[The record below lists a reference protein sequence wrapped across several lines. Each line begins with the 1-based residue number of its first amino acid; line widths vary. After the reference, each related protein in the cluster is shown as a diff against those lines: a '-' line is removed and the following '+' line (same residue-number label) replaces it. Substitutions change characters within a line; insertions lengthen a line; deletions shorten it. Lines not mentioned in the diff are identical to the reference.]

1 MIFRRICRAAF
12 ALIVFSSLVAT
23 GARAM
28 PFHDVFIMLDNSG
41 SLTQVNF
48 DAQQQ
53 AAINMVNDYGRNPNN
68 PMRFSI
74 IDFATNAT
82 PVHGFG
88 DSQAVPDVVAALSG
102 LTHTGGWTNT
112 DDALSEILAQLDAE
126 LPNGNTTSV
135 VLFTDGIPL
144 GPQGAED
151 VCHHRPTILTR
162 GIDLHVVGHGS
173 GWVNNNGQARMDCLV
188 TDMSNNLSKPAPLQ
202 YDIADYEFL
211 STTTILAMVE
221 PGTLAVLGLG
231 LVAIGYSRRRT
242 A

>member
-1 MIFRRICRAAF
+1 MFFRKFCRAVF
-12 ALIVFSSLVAT
+12 ALIVFSSLTVT

-53 AAINMVNDYGRNPNN
+53 AAINMVNDYGGNPNN

-74 IDFATNAT
+74 IDFATNVT

-88 DSQAVPDVVAALSG
+88 DSQAVPDVVAAIGG

-112 DDALSEILAQLDAE
+112 VGALVEMMAQFDAE
-126 LPNGNTTSV
+126 LPNSNTTSV
-135 VLFTDGIPL
+135 VLFTDGVPY
-144 GPQGAED
+144 GPSGPED
-151 VCHHRPTILTR
+151 VCQFASQIKFRD
-162 GIDLHVVGHGS
+162 IDVHVVGHGN

-188 TDMSNNLSKPAPLQ
+188 TDMSNILSKPAPLQ

-211 STTTILAMVE
+211 SATTILAMAE

-231 LVAIGYSRRRT
+231 LVAIGYSRRR
-242 A
+242 AA